1 VVPGLDATID
11 GCISFESLNFRDH
24 YLRHL
29 NFRIQL
35 DQDDTPLFK
44 TDATFCPRAGLSGH
58 GISFEALN
66 FPGQFVHVRRIN
78 SDAFE
83 LWVDKPQGDLTLFN
97 KDSSFA
103 VTASW
108 APLVITNVRHSF
120 QAVQMQF
127 QERFIR
133 HRNPVAGGQRLASL
147 DPINSTSTDM
157 EKETATFMIA
167 PALDSTTDDCISF
180 ESVDIPGSYLR
191 HFNFRLQLDRNDGS
205 PLFQSDATFCP
216 REGLAGEGVSFESVN
231 FPRRYI
237 RHFNFELWLQHSDGS
252 SQFHKDASFNV
263 SVPWAGER

>member
-1 VVPGLDATID
+1 
-11 GCISFESLNFRDH
+11 
-24 YLRHL
+24 
-29 NFRIQL
+29 
-35 DQDDTPLFK
+35 
-44 TDATFCPRAGLSGH
+44 
-58 GISFEALN
+58 
-66 FPGQFVHVRRIN
+66 
-78 SDAFE
+78 
-83 LWVDKPQGDLTLFN
+83 
-97 KDSSFA
+97 
-103 VTASW
+103 
-108 APLVITNVRHSF
+108 
-120 QAVQMQF
+120 
-127 QERFIR
+127 
-133 HRNPVAGGQRLASL
+133 
-147 DPINSTSTDM
+147 M